1 MTPDMIKQI
10 QSYLT
15 VRQNGTS
22 RKIVD
27 VENLLKRHGHDRVLS
42 FLLDLLKEKQKKL
55 VQLMQGNRS
64 NWEIDE
70 TVAQTFRLHM
80 AIKVIVREMEGVNEK
95 CPIS

>member
-1 MTPDMIKQI
+1 MNAETIQKI
-10 QSYLT
+10 QSFLT

-22 RKIVD
+22 KKIVD
-27 VENLLKRHGHDRVLS
+27 VEILLKKHGHDRVLS

-55 VQLMQGNRS
+55 VRLMQGNRS

-80 AIKVIVREMEGVNEK
+80 AVKVIVREMEGERA
-95 CPIS
+95 PIS